1 MPRPSPR
8 HLFFARP
15 HTRQPLFFRRQRPL
29 WLYNIKHLTRLPP
42 RVYFPPSMAVVHPFQ
57 KPEADEPPALHDR
70 AMDNL
75 RFIREAMER
84 ASSFTAVPGW
94 GQVAIGVT
102 ALFAA
107 LVASQQKSFA
117 EWIAV
122 WLTEAAVSTAI
133 AGWTMYRKAHASD
146 TSLLSRPGR
155 KLIINLSPPM
165 IVAALLTVVFYRAG
179 LTGLLPG
186 LWLLLY
192 GTGVV
197 TGGAF
202 SVRPVPFMG
211 LCFMFVGAGALFL
224 PASWGNALMA
234 AGFGLLHII
243 FGLHIARNYGG

>member
-1 MPRPSPR
+1 
-8 HLFFARP
+8 
-15 HTRQPLFFRRQRPL
+15 
-29 WLYNIKHLTRLPP
+29 
-42 RVYFPPSMAVVHPFQ
+42 MAVVRPFQ
-57 KPEADEPPALHDR
+57 KPSTEEPPALHDR

-75 RFIREAMER
+75 RFIRETMER

-107 LVASQQKSFA
+107 LVASQQKPFA
-117 EWIAV
+117 GWLAV
-122 WLTEAAVSTAI
+122 WLAEAAVSAAI

-155 KLIINLSPPM
+155 KLIINLSPP
-165 IVAALLTVVFYRAG
+165 VLVGALLTVVFYRAG
-179 LTGLLPG
+179 LTGQLPG

-211 LCFMFVGAGALFL
+211 LCFMLVGAGALFC
-224 PASWGNALMA
+224 PAAWGDALMA